1 MKKIIILALILTFTT
16 ITFGQK
22 NTPEATSIGL
32 WNAWKQNNKT
42 TAAKF
47 ASAKVISFF
56 WKYDNSEFEMEN
68 CDKYNDETHCFY
80 RDTNGG
86 VLNLTMTKIGNN
98 WKAKS
103 AIYVV
108 D

>member
-1 MKKIIILALILTFTT
+1 MRKIITIALILTFAT
-16 ITFGQK
+16 ITFGQT
-22 NTPEATSIGL
+22 NTPEATAKGL
-32 WNAWKQNNKT
+32 WNAWKQNSKT

-47 ASAKVISFF
+47 ASAKVISFV
-56 WKYDNSEFEMEN
+56 WKYDISEFEMEN
-68 CDKYNDETHCFY
+68 CSKFDGEMHCFY

-103 AIYVV
+103 VIYVL